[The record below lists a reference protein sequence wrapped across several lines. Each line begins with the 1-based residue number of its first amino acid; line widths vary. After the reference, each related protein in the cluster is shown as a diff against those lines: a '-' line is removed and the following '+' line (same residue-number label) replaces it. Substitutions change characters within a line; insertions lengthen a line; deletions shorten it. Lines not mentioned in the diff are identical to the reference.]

1 MTTLEL
7 TRRGAALAPT
17 TFDEKTNTVEA
28 VVSTGA
34 DVRRPGYIERL
45 PVANANLR
53 GFVGKPVLDAHSQ
66 ASTRAVLGVIERA
79 WIADGELRVLIKLSS
94 RDDVTGTV
102 RDIRDGIIRSLSVGY
117 QVLEWAESTNSKGE
131 RVRTARAWIPH
142 EVSFVPIGADP
153 GAVTRSSSMEPEIE
167 TPETPAPTP
176 EQVRAQTRAEVR
188 DIIKRAGGTPAQ
200 ADELID
206 RDATPE
212 QAHAAAYEILTARS
226 QAYEILTTRSQAAPR
241 VRVINPGPS
250 PEETQHRRAAGFA
263 ASHFGVAVKDE
274 AAKPFV
280 GLSVEDHARDHLES
294 LGVRTRGM
302 SRDVLLSTAFQTR
315 SGGVGQHTTS
325 DFPLM
330 LDIGLSTAVRAA
342 YEAASSPLVALCFKA
357 TANDFRTQYAHQL
370 GEFPKLSKVTE
381 SGEIKNVTRGEARES
396 WSLDTYGALFSASR
410 KLILNDAFNQLG
422 DFARDAGQA
431 AAATTADLVV
441 QALTQSAG
449 AGPVMGDTVRLF
461 HADHGNLDSSGASIA
476 LESLSAARVAMIT
489 QTGVDGETIINVKP
503 DTIVVPPSQLTA
515 AEQFV
520 ATIQPGRTDDANPF
534 GNKLAVVCEPR
545 LEAIDPLA
553 WYLAD
558 SRHPALVL
566 GGLAGYEGPQVSARD
581 GWEILS
587 REWRVTLDVGVGPR
601 DWRGWYRNVGSES
614 A

>member
-1 MTTLEL
+1 MKRETL
-7 TRRGAALAPT
+7 LARIRPKT
-17 TFDEKTNTVEA
+17 WDDATQTFEA
-28 VVSTGA
+28 VASTGA
-34 DVRRPGYIERL
+34 PVRRRDAAGEYIEELDIASIDPASVVNL
-45 PVANANLR
+45 PLLDSHRTASIEDQHGKIVAARIER
-53 GFVGKPVLDAHSQ
+53 GELIVTAHVDNPRTAARVESGVLDSI
-66 ASTRAVLGVIERA
+66 SIGYSPTSIRERT
-79 WIADGELRVLIKLSS
+79 DKQS
-94 RDDVTGTV
+94 
-102 RDIRDGIIRSLSVGY
+102 
-117 QVLEWAESTNSKGE
+117 
-131 RVRTARAWIPH
+131 RVRTKTLSVKIH
-142 EVSFVPIGADP
+142 EVSLVVSPADP
-153 GAVTRSSSMEPEIE
+153 SAKVRKDSIMEPEVN
-167 TPETPAPTP
+167 TPETPAPTA
-176 EQVRAQTRAEVR
+176 EEARAQTRAEVR
-188 DIIKRAGGTPAQ
+188 DIIKCAGGTPAQ

-212 QAHAAAYEILTARS
+212 QARAAAYEILTA
-226 QAYEILTTRSQAAPR
+226 RSQAAPR

-250 PEETQHRRAAGFA
+250 PEETLHRRAAGFA
-263 ASHFGVAVKDE
+263 ARYLGVAVKDE

-357 TANDFRTQYAHQL
+357 TANDFRAQYAHQL
-370 GEFPKLSKVTE
+370 GELPKLKKVTE

-396 WSLDTYGALFSASR
+396 WALDTYGALFSASR
-410 KLILNDAFNQLG
+410 KLIINDAFNQLG

-441 QALTQSAG
+441 TALTQSAG

-461 HADHGNLDSSGASIA
+461 HADHGNLDSSGASIG

-489 QTGVDGETIINVKP
+489 QTGVDNETIINVKP

-534 GNKLAVVCEPR
+534 SNKLAVVCEPR

-581 GWEILS
+581 GWEILG